1 MLLFFTPWPGRLYV
15 PTRCKIMSL
24 TKSGLIATRHIF
36 LRLALMRFQP
46 KLDGRKVSGVI
57 SYDLLSDFH
66 PKGLVAERYG
76 VTRDGGI
83 TERAILFL
91 SWVSLVLLSS
101 RRCTTFRLFLT
112 TQRSGELWKCWRRQL
127 NSETGCFRKDF
138 SPSEH

>member
-46 KLDGRKVSGVI
+46 KLDGRKVSGGFLMIFLAIFTQKVWPPRDMV
-57 SYDLLSDFH
+57 SRVMAASQS
-66 PKGLVAERYG
+66 ERF
-76 VTRDGGI
+76 
-83 TERAILFL
+83 LFL
-91 SWVSLVLLSS
+91 LWVSLVLLSS

-112 TQRSGELWKCWRRQL
+112 TQRSGKLWKCWRRQL
-127 NSETGCFRKDF
+127 NSETGCF
-138 SPSEH
+138 